1 MNTPHETST
10 FLGFP
15 ATSPAGRSI
24 RAGRELPPDFPRQW
38 LEFHNPEDP
47 NHLFSVDITWLTS
60 RWRCH
65 FGQPEC
71 LGIDENNRVVGCC
84 NHGAFLTDES
94 DQDLLYNSVAEM
106 PAHFW
111 QLRPTEVDDY
121 IAAADATEIEPWLEW
136 DELENEDGEMEPAL
150 KTKLVDGACI
160 FANRNGH
167 GTGPGCALHQYA
179 VASGQDITE
188 IKPEVCWLVPLRREE
203 EWTVRADGADIL
215 KTTISEYERRA
226 WGNGGEDFDWWCT
239 SASSCHTSE
248 IPMWQSYETELRK
261 VMGDAAYER
270 LVELITQVAGSSLQ
284 HPATVAASERR

>member
-24 RAGRELPPDFPRQW
+24 LEGRELAPDFPRQW

-47 NHLFSVDITWLTS
+47 NHLFKVDITWLTAQ
-60 RWRCH
+60 WRCH

-106 PAHFW
+106 PAKFW
-111 QLRPTEVDDY
+111 QLRPAEVDEY

-160 FANRNGH
+160 FANRTGH

-179 VASGQDITE
+179 MASGQDITE

-203 EWTVRADGADIL
+203 EWVVRADGADIL
-215 KTTISEYERRA
+215 TTTISEYERRA

-239 SASSCHTSE
+239 SAPSCHTSE
-248 IPMWQSYETELRK
+248 EPMWRSYETELRR
-261 VMGDAAYER
+261 VMGDASYDR
-270 LVELITQVAGSSLQ
+270 LVELITQTKGSALA
-284 HPATVAASERR
+284 HPATVAARERR